1 MKKQLIPVVILVVLG
16 VSGAVYWL
24 YWKRDTSPQ
33 DNRIFVSGNIEATE
47 VELSFR
53 LSGQIKEFSP
63 DEGDSVEA
71 NQVVARL
78 DTDTL
83 HALKN
88 RAEAS
93 VAAAK
98 AMLDELETGTRE
110 EEIAM
115 AKAALK
121 SAKSK
126 LANAR
131 AEYERYL
138 PLFQTKV
145 ISASQFDVKETAM
158 EVARAEVGRLEE
170 QLRELKIGPRTERI
184 RQARANL
191 KVAKWE
197 LKKIELDLEHS
208 SLYTP
213 VAGVILTKS
222 NEVGEVV
229 LPGAGVATV
238 AELDEVWLKGYVAEN
253 MLGRLKLGQRV
264 EVISDTFPD
273 KVYNGRLTFISSRA
287 EFTPKNVQTRE
298 ERIKQVYR
306 VKVTIPNK
314 HRELKI
320 GMPAEGYI
328 ITEEQPQKKVEG
340 PRRRPSANGLGYRGG
355 ASIPHPTPAPKY
367 RSAVHM
373 VSER

>member
-1 MKKQLIPVVILVVLG
+1 MKKQLIPVVILVLLG
-16 VSGAVYWL
+16 AASAVYWL
-24 YWKRDTSPQ
+24 YWKRDTAPQ

-93 VAAAK
+93 VAAAE

-158 EVARAEVGRLEE
+158 EVAQSEVGRLEE
-170 QLRELKIGPRTERI
+170 QLRELKIGPRKERI

-273 KVYNGRLTFISSRA
+273 KVYDGRLTFISSRA

-340 PRRRPSANGLGYRGG
+340 PRRRPSANGLGYRVG
-355 ASIPHPTPAPKY
+355 ASIPHPTPAPKH